1 MKKLPCEL
9 LVVVTILLAACGTA
23 GAATEEAATPL
34 PPQPTGATSDG
45 CPITTP
51 VFDEAPDDPNAD
63 PFGSGPWFINE
74 DRTIWAGPYPW
85 VAGSQGNKALWIRPA
100 GTELSVTGRRL
111 DGDAP
116 PLTAEIPCCYTT
128 GFQVTGLYFP
138 TGGCW
143 EVTATAGDSK
153 LQFVTMVK

>member
-1 MKKLPCEL
+1 MKKLPCGPL
-9 LVVVTILLAACGTA
+9 LVITILLAACGTA

-34 PPQPTGATSDG
+34 PATITSDE
-45 CPITTP
+45 CPITTS
-51 VFDEAPDDPNAD
+51 VFDEPPDDPNAD

-74 DRTIWAGPYPW
+74 DRTIWVSAHPW
-85 VAGSQGNKALWIRPA
+85 VPGPNGNKVLWIRPA
-100 GTELSVTGRRL
+100 GTELTVTGRRL

-116 PLTAEIPCCYTT
+116 PLNAEIPCCYPT

-143 EVTATAGDSK
+143 EVTATAGESK